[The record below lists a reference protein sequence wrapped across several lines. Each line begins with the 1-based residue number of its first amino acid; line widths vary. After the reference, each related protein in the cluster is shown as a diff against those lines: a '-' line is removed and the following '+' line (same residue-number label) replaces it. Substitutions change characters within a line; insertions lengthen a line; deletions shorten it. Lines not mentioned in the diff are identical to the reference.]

1 MATKIGV
8 YPNVPLAECV
18 TLGIDGNYYVED
30 AFSHKRMLYERE
42 LEFPPSFNKE
52 KGYIVDYELA
62 RIKSK

>member
-1 MATKIGV
+1 MATRIGV
-8 YPNVPLAECV
+8 YPNIPLAECV

-30 AFSHKRMLYERE
+30 AFGHKRMLYEWE

-52 KGYIVDYELA
+52 NGHIDYELA